1 MGEGGPV
8 PIPGEWNAPSVAA
21 TVWGSSSRLVQVTEV
36 PALTVNAAGTN
47 AKPSMATWSPLTGA
61 AGAVTDM
68 DIIGMVSCAPAAGLE
83 AEHPVTTSPRSPPRP
98 NVC

>member
-1 MGEGGPV
+1 M
-8 PIPGEWNAPSVAA
+8 
-21 TVWGSSSRLVQVTEV
+21 
-36 PALTVNAAGTN
+36 TVNAAGTN

-83 AEHPVTTSPRSPPRP
+83 AEHPVTTSPTVATATECLLSVAIFMPTDSAGGYTA
-98 NVC
+98 